1 MNAKD
6 QLLESL
12 LPQIINH
19 YASLKNISL
28 EESKDI
34 FFNSKTYVRLIS
46 DNDLYTKG
54 IEYITNE
61 LKNEYLIFK

>member
-12 LPQIINH
+12 FPQIINH